1 MVSNV
6 DWLVR
11 PMFIRHALTT
21 CSKWLTRSQASALD
35 IGSVNS
41 SSHRLRRGAPPGI
54 FVRLDGPADLRFDIL
69 RRSPPVVWRDP
80 DRRRLWCSYLATQ
93 IVERLVAFS
102 PGASRQRAEAEEVI
116 AGMLFLGPA
125 PGIDAFARGA
135 WAQSATQQILACLH
149 PLLERTGQN
158 AS

>member
-1 MVSNV
+1 MFQVADPLSGER
-6 DWLVR
+6 LGHRVR
-11 PMFIRHALTT
+11 QQLIP
-21 CSKWLTRSQASALD
+21 SPQAW
-35 IGSVNS
+35 G
-41 SSHRLRRGAPPGI
+41 PPEI
-54 FVRLDGPADLRFDIL
+54 VVRLDGPADLLFDIL